1 MHSFVLKKP
10 SKYGKNKYLQQRL
23 KKSSNNFLNEIKS
36 ISSNMYPTLA
46 GELSSMRLN
55 LLNYPCGEEGRSS
68 TVDVETSVA
77 RNWKQFFFRELD
89 GRQWR
94 VQNTLVVPLFWI
106 NYSIN
111 RVASKLRSKFKVG
124 ICKICQ
130 FNLSYVTWPTF
141 C

>member
-1 MHSFVLKKP
+1 MHSLF
-10 SKYGKNKYLQQRL
+10 SKNQANMVKINIYNNAP

-94 VQNTLVVPLFWI
+94 GQNTLVVPLFWI